1 MLPPMTPLSSHDQT
15 DSMLF
20 FEKEGEV
27 SSAGRFIVAG
37 HNKHCMPLP
46 SLATPLS
53 LSLVNGLPYVSSF
66 H

>member
-1 MLPPMTPLSSHDQT
+1 MTPLSSHDQT

-37 HNKHCMPLP
+37 HNKHCNAIAIVGNAPV
-46 SLATPLS
+46 T
-53 LSLVNGLPYVSSF
+53 VTC
-66 H
+66 